1 MSNPNSII
9 TQVTK
14 DEPNQ
19 PKQAIIAANTAQ
31 PSSVPTVNNSNEPRR
46 EKLARWWSKT
56 KQQLIVNLCC
66 WCPNLPTQ
74 SEAIT
79 VEPAIAR
86 VPTRRVPSTPR
97 FEPQQSSDHLLP
109 VLVNDDK
116 PKKTLVLDLDET
128 LVHSSFKP
136 IVNADFVIP
145 VEIEDQI
152 HQVYVLKR
160 PGVDQF
166 LEQMGKKFEVVI
178 FTASLSKYAD
188 PVLDLLDIH
197 KVIRSRL
204 FREACCNHKGN
215 YVKDL
220 SKLGRELGKTTI
232 IDNSAASYLFH
243 PQNAIPVTTWFD
255 DMNDTELLDLIPF
268 LLELEKSDDVVAF
281 LDKQQRNSYLR
292 KSTGS

>member
-14 DEPNQ
+14 DDPNQ
-19 PKQAIIAANTAQ
+19 PKQAILAVGNTGQ
-31 PSSVPTVNNSNEPRR
+31 PSSVPTVNNSNGPRR

-56 KQQLIVNLCC
+56 KQQLIDNLCC
-66 WCPNLPTQ
+66 WCPNLPTP
-74 SEAIT
+74 SESIT

-86 VPTRRVPSTPR
+86 VPTRRVPSSPS
-97 FEPQQSSDHLLP
+97 FVPQPPSDHLLP
-109 VLVNDDK
+109 VLVNEDK

-166 LEQMGKKFEVVI
+166 LEQMGKKFEVVV

-268 LLELEKSDDVVAF
+268 LLELDKSDDVVTF

-292 KSTGS
+292 KSTS

>member
-14 DEPNQ
+14 DDPNQ
-19 PKQAIIAANTAQ
+19 PKQPIIVGDTSQTSA
-31 PSSVPTVNNSNEPRR
+31 PTLSNGNGPRR

-56 KQQLIVNLCC
+56 KQQLIDNLCC
-66 WCPNLPTQ
+66 WCPNLQTPPETL
-74 SEAIT
+74 T
-79 VEPAIAR
+79 VEPALVK

-97 FEPQQSSDHLLP
+97 LETQPTSDHLLP
-109 VLVNDDK
+109 VLINEDK

-220 SKLGRELGKTTI
+220 SKLGRELSKTTI

-268 LLELEKSDDVVAF
+268 LLELEKSDDVVTF